1 LSNHIQ
7 RILIAIVGIPLVII
21 LCLTGGIYFFAFV
34 VILSAIALHE
44 FYKLTEA
51 KGAKPLRILG
61 LVTGL
66 IVNASFY
73 HPKLK
78 TCIVSWFESQGIL
91 IPFPSQTQL
100 LFMILLVTIAV
111 FTMVELFRNNGSVL
125 MNLSSTIFGILY
137 VSLFFGT
144 FIGLRELFVPFDF
157 PISRYFPSPA
167 SYTDPIITAQ
177 VYRWG
182 GYTVLSVLVM
192 IWICDSAAYYGGK
205 AVGRHKLFPR
215 VSPNKTWEGAMF
227 GFIFSIVTAL
237 AAKYIVLD
245 YLSVGS
251 ALIIGL
257 IVGVFGQIGDLVE
270 SLFKRDAG
278 VKDSSNL
285 IPGHGGVLDRFDSLL
300 FVSPLVYLYLDFILF
315 S

>member
-7 RILIAIVGIPLVII
+7 RILIAIVGIPLIII
-21 LCLTGGIYFFAFV
+21 LCMAGGIYFFTFMAAV
-34 VILSAIALHE
+34 SAVALFE
-44 FYKLTEA
+44 FYKLSVA
-51 KGAKPLRILG
+51 KGAKPLVILG
-61 LVTGL
+61 LLTGFM
-66 IVNASFY
+66 VNMSFY

-78 TCIVSWFESQGIL
+78 TFIVGCFESQGIM

-100 LFMILLVTIAV
+100 LFITLITALVILAL
-111 FTMVELFRNNGSVL
+111 VELFRNNGSAL
-125 MNLSSTIFGILY
+125 LNLSTTFFGILY
-137 VSLFFGT
+137 ISVFFGT

-157 PISRYFPSPA
+157 PMGRYFSAPA
-167 SYTDPIITAQ
+167 SYTDPLIAAQ

-192 IWICDSAAYYGGK
+192 IWICDSAAYYGGRV
-205 AVGRHKLFPR
+205 VGKHKLFPR
-215 VSPNKTWEGAMF
+215 VSPNKTWEGAFF
-227 GFIFSIVTAL
+227 GFISAVIVAIAT
-237 AAKYIVLD
+237 KYLVLE

-251 ALIIGL
+251 AIVLGV
-257 IVGVFGQIGDLVE
+257 IVGVFGQLGDLIE
-270 SLFKRDAG
+270 SLLKRDAG

-300 FVSPLVYLYLDFILF
+300 LVSPLVYLYLDFILF